1 VVAGSAVA
9 ETLGGFRFLPALA
22 ALIGALLIQIACNL
36 SNDLFDFRA
45 GADGNDRLGPPRAT
59 ASGWLSQRQIV
70 FGIVVTLSLASC
82 AGAYLIDV
90 AGWPVVVIGVSSV
103 CCALAYTTGPY
114 PLAYHG
120 LGEIF
125 VFLFFGPVAVCGT
138 TYVQTGIWSSLA
150 FWAACPLGMLAAAIL
165 VVNNLRDRHSDA
177 RSGKRTLAVRWGA
190 RWTRVQ
196 YATFVIGSYVAVLL
210 AVVLAEAPMGWLMVL
225 VTLPLSRRCVREVYA
240 RDGVDLN
247 GELGATARLGLFF
260 GLLLAG
266 GGLLW
271 V

>member
-1 VVAGSAVA
+1 MVVGSAVA

-45 GADGNDRLGPPRAT
+45 GADGHDRLGPPRAT
-59 ASGWLSQRQIV
+59 ASGWLSQRQVV

-82 AGAYLIDV
+82 AGAYLIAV

-138 TYVQTGIWSSLA
+138 TYVQTGSWSSLA
-150 FWAACPLGMLAAAIL
+150 FWASCPLGMLAAAIL
-165 VVNNLRDRHSDA
+165 VVNNLRDRHSDG

-190 RWTRVQ
+190 RWTRAQ
-196 YATFVIGSYVAVLL
+196 YATFMTGSYVCVLL
-210 AVVLAEAPMGWLMVL
+210 AVALGDAPVGWLMVV

-240 RDGVDLN
+240 RDGGDLN
-247 GELGATARLGLFF
+247 GQLGATARLGLFF